1 MHINN
6 ELGTINDLESGNIN
20 CEECRSKSV
29 KRLYNFTGMNKALSH
44 EERIEEIEKE
54 VKDTIKKVPT
64 ETKIQIFHGTQNKQF
79 IHSYLGKIYK

>member
-1 MHINN
+1 MPKYSFLCKDCDKNFI
-6 ELGTINDLESGNIN
+6 LFITINDLESGNIN

-54 VKDTIKKVPT
+54 VKDTIKKVK
-64 ETKIQIFHGTQNKQF
+64 EGSIRHIKD
-79 IHSYLGKIYK
+79 IYGYE